1 MEENITIT
9 NKTKGKLPSLPFV
22 FIKND
27 ILGENYSLSIA
38 FVGEKKS
45 QEINRTYR
53 NKDKPTNV
61 LSFVLSKTDGEIIL
75 CLDLI
80 KKQSKD
86 KEKNFGKNFRD
97 LLCFLVIHGM
107 LHLKGMEHSSRMERE
122 EKFYC
127 EKYDQKYWSGNRHRL
142 INDKSRR
149 GRVYKRRKIS

>member
-27 ILGENYSLSIA
+27 ILGEKYSLSIA

-45 QEINRTYR
+45 QEINKIYR
-53 NKDKPTNV
+53 DKNKPTNV
-61 LSFVLSKTDGEIIL
+61 LSFPLSKTEGEIVL
-75 CLDLI
+75 CLSLI
-80 KKQSKD
+80 KKESKN

-107 LHLKGMEHSSRMERE
+107 LHLKGMEHGSRMERE
-122 EKFYC
+122 EKLYC
-127 EKYDQKYWSGNRHRL
+127 EKYDSKYWSGNRHRL
-142 INDKSRR
+142 INDKSRS
-149 GRVYKRRKIS
+149 GRIHQRRKIS